1 MPERRGL
8 RELLNTLSPR
18 EFALV
23 GVPSAALLLLV
34 FYAAYRLVEPAPPR
48 KIVISTSQPGSGYER
63 FAKIYRQRLGREGIE
78 LEIRHSG
85 GSLENL
91 ERLRDPASGIDAAFT
106 TTGAALPG
114 DAETLAS
121 LGGVFYSPIF
131 VFYRA
136 RQPVER
142 FAQLRGARIS
152 IGGTGTFVRGF
163 THRILE
169 ESGALGGKTLLRDLD
184 NDAALDALIA
194 GKIDA
199 AIFPAPPDTPV
210 VQRALASPGIRLMNT
225 AQADAISKKL
235 PVLTHI
241 VLARGLISLERDE
254 PHEDLHLLATSNS
267 LLVRKTFH
275 PGLQYLLLEAMREA
289 HSPPG
294 PFQRQSEFPAVSPLD
309 LPLSPVAERYYRS
322 GRPWLHLYTSFWVAE
337 LLDRLVLI
345 LIPVVLV
352 LIPIL
357 RYAPATY
364 KWLHRRRLWRLHRQ
378 LAELGH
384 DVAGDKGAE
393 RRGEYRSRLN
403 DIEAQVCA
411 LRVPLPFEDEVYLLR
426 GHLALIRSAL

>member
-1 MPERRGL
+1 M
-8 RELLNTLSPR
+8 LN
-18 EFALV
+18 
-23 GVPSAALLLLV
+23 
-34 FYAAYRLVEPAPPR
+34 
-48 KIVISTSQPGSGYER
+48 
-63 FAKIYRQRLGREGIE
+63 
-78 LEIRHSG
+78 
-85 GSLENL
+85 
-91 ERLRDPASGIDAAFT
+91 
-106 TTGAALPG
+106 
-114 DAETLAS
+114 
-121 LGGVFYSPIF
+121 
-131 VFYRA
+131 
-136 RQPVER
+136 
-142 FAQLRGARIS
+142 
-152 IGGTGTFVRGF
+152 
-163 THRILE
+163 
-169 ESGALGGKTLLRDLD
+169 
-184 NDAALDALIA
+184 
-194 GKIDA
+194 
-199 AIFPAPPDTPV
+199 
-210 VQRALASPGIRLMNT
+210 
-225 AQADAISKKL
+225 
-235 PVLTHI
+235 HI

-322 GRPWLHLYTSFWVAE
+322 GRPWMHRYTSFWVAE

-378 LAELGH
+378 LAELEH
-384 DVAGDKGAE
+384 DVAGDKGAA
-393 RRGEYRSRLN
+393 RRDEYRSRLN
-403 DIEAQVCA
+403 DIEAQVRA